1 VVFDREQFM
10 RTCEILNIGRWLV
23 LSSLWLCAASTPQGG
38 RTLILDD
45 FESPDSAKKWEG
57 DVQFSQERSSHGAHS
72 GQVRFEPGHSQI
84 STTKLPQ
91 DWRNYDRLLFD
102 IYCDRED
109 VSTAAIRIY
118 DAVGGDLGQAKGSDY
133 YEARGKILVQ
143 KGWNHV
149 EVKLQPLRAASDER
163 DLSLDQIR
171 RLLIFADQARLP
183 WTIYLDNVRLVAGKE
198 ARETASRAEAQDPV
212 TVIDQGRFTLRQG
225 VRAEDVPQ
233 SAAVAALRKEAQ
245 KQSDL
250 LRETIRAAQL
260 QGLETIY
267 QERHLVTADLG
278 LQIRPRLAWYNNDEK
293 KREMFA
299 YVVQSCRRGRVE
311 LEDTMQAG
319 LRLQEADD
327 TQVGEPLIRPLPRLK
342 GRPIKDSY
350 FLDEHNEPMM
360 VVSLHSPSQNLQRF
374 FATPFQHLES
384 YTVGGGSRWSIY
396 DSPVYAAFKRWPDTH
411 RVGWDGWCG
420 HLIRDINSM
429 AGSKRENIVICLE
442 SPHTKEAVEE
452 YIRTNIPK
460 FHANSELL
468 YDIEAY
474 ELMYICYCERSQR
487 MFHDWLGKKYG
498 AVDRANEKWSTG
510 YKSFDEVVPPPVKD
524 SKPLPGTNRA
534 LWYDWARFNQD
545 RFTDYLLWVRN
556 LIRKIDPQTPLA
568 AGGSSS
574 MLAGRTGTTGIDE
587 ERIANELDDVVLHE
601 GGESTLGLDLQMALS
616 EKKKPLADP
625 EMYLNSVQY
634 LLPHFLHGK
643 SVVQLFHWPAQ
654 PSSEL
659 HGITASSLA
668 HSWKYPLADIGEL
681 IRAALDVRRLNKEI
695 AAFSDVPAE
704 VAILYSQTATL
715 QLPPEMLTW
724 QTTPYLAELEKT
736 YKASQYLDAKIT
748 FVTER
753 QILKGWLS
761 RYKVLI
767 VPGVRNI
774 PSEVFEKISDYALQ
788 GGRVLVV
795 PESFL
800 GDEYN
805 RPVNYLSRW
814 GLTVRQTQ
822 RPKPGGL
829 GAMVQGYDQSFS
841 QAITFAD
848 DAPQKLIAVGAE
860 RFGSIG
866 ELEARGVR
874 QIFEMNGKTITL
886 ARDAHG
892 EPAIVQIPAGK
903 GVIYYSGSLLEERS
917 YARLLEVLLRDARV
931 TRPVRMRMTDGD
943 AWNIEARF
951 APLGSRKLLYIV
963 NFNDRQAR
971 LGIEAA
977 PGFFSSLVDLR
988 EQHEIRG
995 SEVNVPAHQ
1004 TAIYEMF

>member
-1 VVFDREQFM
+1 
-10 RTCEILNIGRWLV
+10 
-23 LSSLWLCAASTPQGG
+23 
-38 RTLILDD
+38 
-45 FESPDSAKKWEG
+45 
-57 DVQFSQERSSHGAHS
+57 
-72 GQVRFEPGHSQI
+72 VRFEPGRSQV
-84 STTKLPQ
+84 STTNLPQ

-102 IYCDRED
+102 IYSDRD
-109 VSTAAIRIY
+109 DAPTAAIRIY
-118 DAVGGDLGQAKGSDY
+118 DAVGGDIGQAKTSDY

-149 EVKLQPLRAASDER
+149 ELKLQRLRATSDER
-163 DLSLDQIR
+163 DLSLGQIR
-171 RLLIFADQARLP
+171 RLVIFADRARLP
-183 WTIYLDNVRLVAGKE
+183 WTIYLDNVRLVAGTE
-198 ARETASRAEAQDPV
+198 GRETASHAQPQDPV
-212 TVIDQGRFTLRQG
+212 TAIDQGRFTLRQG
-225 VRAEDVPQ
+225 VRAEDVPE

-250 LRETIRAAQL
+250 LREAIRAAQL

-278 LQIRPRLAWYNNDEK
+278 LQIRPRLAWYNNDDK
-293 KREMFA
+293 KREMFS
-299 YVVQSCRRGRVE
+299 YVVESCRRGRME
-311 LEDTMQAG
+311 LEDTLQG
-319 LRLQEADD
+319 IVRLPETDD
-327 TQVGEPLIRPLPRLK
+327 TQVSEPLIRPLPRLK
-342 GRPIKDSY
+342 GRPIRDSF

-360 VVSLHSPSQNLQRF
+360 VVSLHSPSQMLQRF
-374 FATPFQHLES
+374 FATPYQHIES

-396 DSPVYAAFKRWPDTH
+396 DSPVYAAFLKWPDTH

-420 HLIRDINSM
+420 HLIRDVNSM
-429 AGSKRENIVICLE
+429 AGKKRENIVICLE
-442 SPHTKEAVEE
+442 NPHIKEAVEE

-460 FHANSELL
+460 FHANPGLL

-487 MFHDWLGKKYG
+487 MFHDWLAKKYG
-498 AVDRANEKWSTG
+498 AVDHANDKWSTT
-510 YKSFDEVVPPPVKD
+510 YKSFGDVVPPPVKD
-524 SKPLPGTNRA
+524 SRPLPGTNRA

-545 RFTDYLLWVRN
+545 RFTDYLLWVRS
-556 LIRKIDPQTPLA
+556 LIREIDPQTPLA

-587 ERIANELDDVVLHE
+587 ERIVNELDDVILHE
-601 GGESTLGLDLQMALS
+601 GGGSTLGLDLQMALS
-616 EKKKPLADP
+616 EKKKPLTDP
-625 EMYLNSVQY
+625 EMYLDSVEN

-668 HSWKYPLADIGEL
+668 HSWKYPLADVNEL
-681 IRAALDVRRLNKEI
+681 LRSTLDVRRLNKEI
-695 AAFSDVPAE
+695 AAFSEVPAE

-736 YKASQYLDAKIT
+736 YTASQYLDAKVT

-753 QILKGWLS
+753 QISKGWLN
-761 RYKVLI
+761 RYKLLL

-774 PSEVFEKISDYALQ
+774 PSEVFEKISEYASQ

-805 RPVNYLSRW
+805 RHADYLARL
-814 GLTVRQTQ
+814 GITIRETQ

-841 QAITFAD
+841 QAATFAN
-848 DAPQKLIAVGAE
+848 DAPQQLNAAVAE
-860 RFGSIG
+860 GFGPIG
-866 ELEARGVR
+866 ELKTGGVR
-874 QIFEMNGKTITL
+874 QIFEAKSNAKIL
-886 ARDAHG
+886 ARYSHG
-892 EPAIVQIPAGK
+892 EPAIVQMPAGK
-903 GVIYYSGSLLEERS
+903 GIIYYSGSLLEEQS
-917 YARLLEVLLRDARV
+917 YARLLEAVFREAGV
-931 TRPVRMRMTDGD
+931 TRPVRMRRVGGGD
-943 AWNIEARF
+943 AHNIEARV
-951 APLGSRKLLYIV
+951 APLGSRKLLYVV
-963 NFNDRQAR
+963 NYNPAPAR
-971 LGIEAA
+971 LGVDAA
-977 PGFFSSLVDLR
+977 TGRVNRLLDLR
-988 EQHEIRG
+988 DGIEIRG
-995 SEVNVPAHQ
+995 AEVTVPAHQ